1 MKLLLDQNISFR
13 VVKKLKEYYPV
24 VEGVRENSLYN
35 RDDRAIW
42 DFCRG
47 QNYAIITFDE
57 DLYNLTA
64 LYGHPPKIIWLRT
77 GNLANDQIVELL
89 VLNKSSIE
97 SFLSDEQIDSDGC
110 LAIYQNGTQYL

>member
-13 VVKKLKEYYPV
+13 VVKKLKEYFPV
-24 VEGVRENSLYN
+24 VEGVRENGLYN

-42 DFCRG
+42 EFCR
-47 QNYAIITFDE
+47 QKKYAIVTFDE

-77 GNLANDQIVELL
+77 GNLANDQLVALL
-89 VLNKSSIE
+89 VLHKQSIE
-97 SFLSDEQIDSDGC
+97 SFTSDEKLDSDGC
-110 LAIYQNGTQYL
+110 LAIYQNGLEHF